1 MSAMAIFVASILVT
15 PVNNNRVN
23 VPIAPATITVQKQ
36 VLTDPTNANGKC
48 RKLEAAYH
56 NGNGSSVKRGNKIV
70 SQVTSP
76 DGFYVT
82 ETTTFCVEI

>member
-1 MSAMAIFVASILVT
+1 MSAMAVLVASILVI
-15 PVNNNRVN
+15 PDNKQRVN
-23 VPIAPATITVQKQ
+23 VPIAPAAITVQKQ
-36 VLTDPTNANGKC
+36 VLTDPVNANGKC

-56 NGNGSSVKRGNKIV
+56 NGSDTSVKRGNKIV
-70 SQVTSP
+70 SRVTSP